1 MTIEEKLKKVIQ
13 LRFGSLRKFSKACGI
28 PASTLSTIFK
38 RGLLNTTTDKL
49 VDICDTL
56 ELSTDDLVRG
66 RIIFK
71 KNIEE
76 EQNSFLDKFNLLS
89 ERSKGLI
96 DLIMDYE
103 INTRNFEE
111 EPLIAASGAE
121 NLTDEELKHNMELG
135 EYYYNL
141 AHKNKKE

>member
-1 MTIEEKLKKVIQ
+1 MTIEDKLKKVIQ
-13 LRFGSLRKFSKACGI
+13 LRFGSIRKFSKACGI
-28 PASTLSTIFK
+28 PTSTLSTIFK

-49 VDICDTL
+49 IDICDTL
-56 ELSTDDLVRG
+56 EISTDDLVRG
-66 RIIFK
+66 RIVYK
-71 KNIEE
+71 KDVQE
-76 EQNSFLDKFNLLS
+76 EQNIFLDKFNSLS

-103 INTRNFEE
+103 INTRDFEE

-121 NLTDEELKHNMELG
+121 NLTDEELKQNMELG

-141 AHKNKKE
+141 THKKDK